1 MVKWIPRFK
10 KEKTSTS
17 HFRKTRVMSVKDIYD
32 EIKQIKADIDER
44 AKHPY
49 LMKFINVPVIDEQKL
64 ILLYSI
70 LKQSELSSDKIQQ
83 SITATMLIQIALDT
97 HELVG
102 IDRIEEDNPFMKQRQ
117 LTVLGGDYY
126 SGLYYYLLAL
136 IDDIPMLESLS
147 IAIKEINEYKVAVYQ
162 RDQKNIAD
170 FIDSVGMIES
180 LLVQKIA
187 QYVGNRDMMELSKQL
202 LLINKLNQEKRNFLS
217 SGFSAFFDGI
227 YTVQEKT
234 RGLSKRIDRNQ
245 ALILVDNQIITS
257 IHYIEAFLQ
266 NHSETYRLLSE
277 KIKSFLNDIDVVMEK
292 AVKEG

>member
-1 MVKWIPRFK
+1 M
-10 KEKTSTS
+10 
-17 HFRKTRVMSVKDIYD
+17 KDIYD

-49 LMKFINVPVIDEQKL
+49 LIKFIDVPVIDEQKVL
-64 ILLYSI
+64 LLYCI
-70 LKQSELSSDKIQQ
+70 LSESKISSDKIKQL
-83 SITATMLIQIALDT
+83 IIATMLIQMALDT

-102 IDRIEEDNPFMKQRQ
+102 INRIEEDHPYMKQRQ

-136 IDDIPMLESLS
+136 IDDIPMLQALS

-162 RDQKNIAD
+162 RDQNNIGD
-170 FIDSVGMIES
+170 FIESVAMIES

-187 QYVGNRDMMELSKQL
+187 QYVGNKDMVELSKQL
-202 LLINKLNQEKRNFLS
+202 LLINKLNNEKSSYLS
-217 SGFSAFFDGI
+217 GGYSAFFDGI
-227 YTVQEKT
+227 YTIQERT
-234 RGLSKRIDRNQ
+234 RGLSKNIARKQ

-257 IHYIEAFLQ
+257 IHYIESFLQ
-266 NHSETYRLLSE
+266 NHSGTYRFLCE
-277 KIKSFLNDIDVVMEK
+277 KIRSFITNIDIVMEK